1 MAATRSRLL
10 LLRRFQTLRSL
21 STNSAAE
28 AKMPQL
34 QREIEIDIE
43 HEERVKPAR
52 KEYEEIRR
60 WCKENNAMIN
70 AIQKAAVKV
79 IADRPRWNLPKDPKE
94 RAAKV
99 KQWMVAIDESSMTME
114 QKLNDK
120 IELEILQTQRKD
132 DAKLEQ
138 LMREI
143 DESNNWLLRRWARK
157 RDLLHKLED
166 EDEKEAQ
173 PQLADQ
179 TLVEGDQRC
188 LVEIDKKHLTWNNEK
203 DLVLI
208 DSLLDQMLGGQK
220 IGGSFTS
227 SAYNHSTQLIEAT
240 TGVWAAYLKAKPKA
254 SHFQHAPIQNFQ
266 KLCQLFEEDRATG
279 SFAVGPKEKKDKSHD
294 TLNEEIRSITDGL
307 HAVAIALDRGNLRNY
322 TDEQL
327 FEEIEKVS
335 GID

>member
-227 SAYNHSTQLIEAT
+227 SAYGAASKAVSTKFSVHCDSNHVRNRLKTLKSNLAMAKDMLATDSGFRYNHSTQLIEAT

-279 SFAVGPKEKKDKSHD
+279 SFAVGPKEK
-294 TLNEEIRSITDGL
+294 
-307 HAVAIALDRGNLRNY
+307 
-322 TDEQL
+322 
-327 FEEIEKVS
+327 
-335 GID
+335 